1 MKVGDIVKFQ
11 SDIQGM
17 DGLRGIIIGENGS
30 KAFDVYWYKDVP
42 NYAHHKGNVI
52 FNVRHNGFVVD
63 GAYDLGWVEILF
75 LDGERRFYDDR
86 DPAWEDF
93 FEVLNESR

>member
-17 DGLRGIIIGENGS
+17 ESLRGIIIAKNGP

-42 NYAHHKGNVI
+42 NYAHHKGNDTTDLKD
-52 FNVRHNGFVVD
+52 FLEVVS
-63 GAYDLGWVEILF
+63 
-75 LDGERRFYDDR
+75 
-86 DPAWEDF
+86 
-93 FEVLNESR
+93 ESR

>member
-1 MKVGDIVKFQ
+1 MKVGDLVQLSVIEYNDAGQ
-11 SDIQGM
+11 
-17 DGLRGIIIGENGS
+17 
-30 KAFDVYWYKDVP
+30 
-42 NYAHHKGNVI
+42 I
-52 FNVRHNGFVVD
+52 FNVRHKGFVVD

-86 DPAWEDF
+86 DPEWEDF